1 MIFYLPRSGKTG
13 DEYMAAEERRAIPV
27 LILKEGTR
35 RAYGSEALRNNILAA
50 TTLARMM
57 KTSLGPRGLDKM
69 LVDQFGD
76 VVITN
81 DGATILDEIDIVH
94 PAAKFLSKLSKTQDI
109 EVGDGTTTVV
119 VLAGELLSKA
129 EELLNNNIHPTKI
142 IDGFLQAYEYA
153 SKMLDNISIKIDP
166 NNREEVLKVAKTTV
180 TSKSIAA
187 YADHFGNIAYDAIRT
202 IMYEEN
208 GKKKIPIDEI
218 KIEKKEGGSL
228 TDTELIYGIV
238 LDKEIVHH
246 RMPRRVKDAKIALI
260 AYPLELEK
268 SEFADVHILAAKQSI
283 DALLHWEKE
292 KLHEMAKKII
302 DTGAN
307 VVICQKG
314 IDDIVQHYLAKHGIL
329 AVRRVKKSDIEKI
342 AKATGARIIQ
352 NEDFLSKDALGY
364 AEIVEEKKVGDE
376 TMIFIRGA
384 KNPRSV
390 SILIRGGS
398 KLIVEEAERNL
409 KDMLYSIRNVML
421 DPRIV
426 PAGGAPEMALA
437 VKLREYAE
445 QELTGRRRLVVKAF
459 ADALEIIPSTLI
471 ETAGLDPIEDLN
483 KLRTYHA
490 QGKHTYGIDVINGRI
505 ADMAELGY
513 FDPLIV
519 KKNALASAVEA
530 AVMLLRIDDI
540 IAAKEA
546 FELKSESE
554 SEVEEKEEEF

>member
-1 MIFYLPRSGKTG
+1 
-13 DEYMAAEERRAIPV
+13 MAAEKKQAIPV
-27 LILKEGTR
+27 LVLKEGTR

-109 EVGDGTTTVV
+109 EVGDGTTSVV
-119 VLAGELLSKA
+119 VVAGELLSKA
-129 EELLNNNIHPTKI
+129 EELLNNDIHPTKI
-142 IDGFLQAYEYA
+142 IDGYLLAFEKSLEILNSLA
-153 SKMLDNISIKIDP
+153 ISVDP
-166 NNREEVLKVAKTTV
+166 NNKEEVLKVAKTTIA
-180 TSKSIAA
+180 TKSIAP
-187 YADHFGNIAYDAIRT
+187 YSDHFANIAYDAIRA
-202 IMYEEN
+202 IMHEEN
-208 GKKKIPIDEI
+208 GKKKIPIDDI
-218 KIEKKEGGSL
+218 KIEKKEGGTL

-246 RMPRRVKDAKIALI
+246 RMPRKVEEAKIALI
-260 AYPLELEK
+260 SYPLELEK

-283 DALLHWEKE
+283 DTLLRWEKE
-292 KLHEMAKKII
+292 KLQEMAKKII
-302 DTGAN
+302 NTGAN

-314 IDDIVQHYLAKHGIL
+314 IDDIVQHYLATHGIL
-329 AVRRVKKSDIEKI
+329 AVRRVKKSDMEKI
-342 AKATGARIIQ
+342 ARATGAKIIQ
-352 NEDFLSKDALGY
+352 NEDFLSSDALGY
-364 AEIVEEKKVGDE
+364 AKIVEERKVGDE

-384 KNPRSV
+384 RNPKAV

-409 KDMLYSIRNVML
+409 KDMLYAIRNVML
-421 DPRIV
+421 EPKIV
-426 PAGGAPEMALA
+426 PAGGAPEMALST
-437 VKLREYAE
+437 KLREFAE
-445 QELTGRRRLVVKAF
+445 KELSGRQSLVVKAF

-483 KLRTYHA
+483 KLKTYHA
-490 QGKHTYGIDVINGRI
+490 QGKHTYGVDVINGQL
-505 ADMAELGY
+505 ADMTSLGF
-513 FDPLIV
+513 FDPFIV
-519 KKNALASAVEA
+519 KKNAIASAVEA

-546 FELKSESE
+546 FELKSEKE
-554 SEVEEKEEEF
+554 SEFEEKEEEF

>member
-1 MIFYLPRSGKTG
+1 
-13 DEYMAAEERRAIPV
+13 MAAERKHAIPV
-27 LILKEGTR
+27 LVLKEGTR

-109 EVGDGTTTVV
+109 EVGDGTTSVV

-129 EELLNNNIHPTKI
+129 EELLNNDIHPTKI
-142 IDGFLQAYEYA
+142 IDGFLLAFRRATQI
-153 SKMLDNISIKIDP
+153 LDDLAIRIDP
-166 NNREEVLKVAKTTV
+166 SNREQVLKVAKTTV
-180 TSKSIAA
+180 ATKSIAP
-187 YADHFGNIAYDAIRT
+187 YADHFANIAYDAVRT
-202 IMYEEN
+202 IMREED
-208 GKKKIPIDEI
+208 GKKKIPIDDI

-246 RMPRRVKDAKIALI
+246 RMPRRVEDARIALI
-260 AYPLELEK
+260 SYALELEK
-268 SEFADVHILAAKQSI
+268 SEFADVHIMAAKHSI
-283 DALLHWEKE
+283 DALLRWEKE
-292 KLHEMAKKII
+292 KLREMAQKII

-314 IDDIVQHYLAKHGIL
+314 IDDIVQHYLAANNIL
-329 AVRRVKKSDIEKI
+329 AVRRVKKSDMEKI
-342 AKATGARIIQ
+342 ARATGAKIIQ
-352 NEDFLSKDALGY
+352 NEDFLSPDVLGY
-364 AEIVEEKKVGDE
+364 AKVVEERKVGDE

-384 KNPRSV
+384 KNPKAV
-390 SILIRGGS
+390 SILVRGGS

-409 KDMLYSIRNVML
+409 KDMLHCVRNIML
-421 DPRIV
+421 EPRIL
-426 PAGGAPEMALA
+426 PAGGAPEMTLSL
-437 VKLREYAE
+437 KLKEYAE
-445 QELTGRRRLVVKAF
+445 KELSGRQSMVVKAF
-459 ADALEIIPSTLI
+459 AEALEIIPCTLI

-483 KLRTYHA
+483 KLKTYHA
-490 QGKHTYGIDVINGRI
+490 QGKYTYGVDVINGKLD
-505 ADMAELGY
+505 DMAELGF
-513 FDPLIV
+513 FDPFIV
-519 KKNALASAVEA
+519 KRNALASAVEA

-546 FELKSESE
+546 FELKGEGKE
-554 SEVEEKEEEF
+554 TEVEEKEEEF

>member
-1 MIFYLPRSGKTG
+1 MS
-13 DEYMAAEERRAIPV
+13 AAERRQAIPV
-27 LILKEGTR
+27 LVLKEGTR

-109 EVGDGTTTVV
+109 EVGDGTTSVV

-129 EELLNNNIHPTKI
+129 EELLNNDIHPTKI
-142 IDGFLQAYEYA
+142 IDGYLLAFRYA
-153 SKMLDNISIKIDP
+153 KKVLDELAILVDP
-166 NNREEVLKVAKTTV
+166 NKKEDVIKVAKTTIA
-180 TSKSIAA
+180 TKSIAP
-187 YADHFGNIAYDAIRT
+187 YADHFANIAYNAIKT
-202 IMYEEN
+202 IMREEN
-208 GKKKIPIDEI
+208 GKIKIPIDDI
-218 KIEKKEGGSL
+218 KIEKREGGAL

-246 RMPRRVKDAKIALI
+246 RMPRKVEDAKIALI
-260 AYPLELEK
+260 SYALELEK

-283 DALLHWEKE
+283 DALLRWEKE
-292 KLHEMAKKII
+292 KLQEMAQKII
-302 DTGAN
+302 NTGAN

-314 IDDIVQHYLAKHGIL
+314 IDDIVQHYLATHGIL
-329 AVRRVKKSDIEKI
+329 AVRRVKKSDMEKI
-342 AKATGARIIQ
+342 ARATGAKIIQ
-352 NEDFLSKDALGY
+352 NEDFLDPSVLGY
-364 AEIVEEKKVGDE
+364 AKIVEERKVGDE

-384 KNPRSV
+384 KNPKSV

-409 KDMLYSIRNVML
+409 KDMLYSIRNVIIEPKIL
-421 DPRIV
+421 

-445 QELTGRRRLVVKAF
+445 SQLTGRQSLVVKAF

-483 KLRTYHA
+483 KLRTYHK
-490 QGKHTYGIDVINGRI
+490 QNKHTYGVDVLNGKLD
-505 ADMAELGY
+505 DMAALGI
-513 FDPLIV
+513 FDPYIV

-530 AVMLLRIDDI
+530 AIMLLRIDDI

-546 FELKSESE
+546 FELKGETEPETEES
-554 SEVEEKEEEF
+554 EEEF

>member
-1 MIFYLPRSGKTG
+1 
-13 DEYMAAEERRAIPV
+13 MAAEKRQAIPV
-27 LILKEGTR
+27 LVLKEGTR

-109 EVGDGTTTVV
+109 EVGDGTTSVV
-119 VLAGELLSKA
+119 VLAGELLNKA
-129 EELLNNNIHPTKI
+129 EDLLNNDIHPTKI
-142 IDGFLQAYEYA
+142 IDGYLMAFNKA
-153 SKMLDNISIKIDP
+153 LDILNELAIQVDP
-166 NNREEVLKVAKTTV
+166 ENREQVLKVAKTTIA
-180 TSKSIAA
+180 TKSIAP
-187 YADHFGNIAYDAIRT
+187 YADHFANVAYDAIKAIT
-202 IMYEEN
+202 YVEN
-208 GKKKIPIDEI
+208 GKKKIPIDDI
-218 KIEKKEGGSL
+218 KIEKKEGGTL

-246 RMPRRVKDAKIALI
+246 RMPRKVEDAKIALI
-260 AYPLELEK
+260 SYPLELEK

-283 DALLHWEKE
+283 DTLLRWEKE
-292 KLHEMAKKII
+292 KLQEMAQKII
-302 DTGAN
+302 NTGAN

-314 IDDIVQHYLAKHGIL
+314 IDDIVQHYLATHRIL
-329 AVRRVKKSDIEKI
+329 AVRRVKKSDMEKI
-342 AKATGARIIQ
+342 ARATGAKIIQ
-352 NEDFLSKDALGY
+352 NEDFLSSDALGY
-364 AEIVEEKKVGDE
+364 ARIVEERKVGDE

-384 KNPRSV
+384 KNPKAVSV
-390 SILIRGGS
+390 LIRGGS
-398 KLIVEEAERNL
+398 KLIVEEAERNF
-409 KDMLYSIRNVML
+409 KDMLYSIRNVVL
-421 DPRIV
+421 EPKIV

-437 VKLREYAE
+437 TRLREYAE
-445 QELTGRRRLVVKAF
+445 KELSGRPSLVVKAF

-490 QGKHTYGIDVINGRI
+490 QGKHTYGVDVINGRL
-505 ADMAELGY
+505 ADMTTLGFY
-513 FDPLIV
+513 DPFIV

-546 FELKSESE
+546 FELKGEKE